1 MNCSKGLDK
10 KDYRKLKEMIHK
22 NNRAKREKQASAI
35 NDPSKFLLNHRE
47 VEGPISWSA
56 AK

>member
-10 KDYRKLKEMIHK
+10 KDYRKLKELIHK

-47 VEGPISWSA
+47 EEGPISWSA